1 MFDKENFKSVL
12 IKAAEEASTNDLVG
26 IVNEVIFKVGN
37 KKVDVKCPKCQSTMI
52 ELPAERFSTR
62 QFKCSKCRFPCLL
75 YHGRCRTINKKKFGY
90 KGGRGVVNIRCYD
103 QSEQERLISIVGWS
117 NIVDMFEAKS
127 KDEFSILVPLRE
139 SREAPDLGVVVFNN
153 ITLRRSQVID
163 NVRVDELRMYFP
175 KVLDDQ
181 AL

>member
-26 IVNEVIFKVGN
+26 IVNKVIFKVNN
-37 KKVDVKCPKCQSTMI
+37 KKTDVKCPKCQSTMI
-52 ELPAERFSTR
+52 EIPAERFSTR
-62 QFKCSKCRFPCLL
+62 QFKCSKCRSPYLL
-75 YHGRCRTINKKKFGY
+75 YHGRCRTMNKTKLG
-90 KGGRGVVNIRCYD
+90 KGGLGVVNIRCYD

-117 NIVDMFEAKS
+117 RIVNILEAKS

-139 SREAPDLGVVVFNN
+139 SRKAPDLGVVVFNN

-163 NVRVDELRMYFP
+163 NVRVDELRMFFP